1 VVRFSF
7 QHPAAP
13 LRLPRPLVP
22 GDAIALVTPSRFADD
37 ATWEAAAAAIRAA
50 GFTPVLPPAPSRP
63 RDGSLGGSDAE
74 RAAALNAA
82 FRDPSIRAVW
92 ALRGGYGAARL
103 LPLLDPAPFRA
114 DPTWIVGFS
123 DITALHAWAAA
134 QGVGALHASVAL
146 TLDRVPP
153 ADRAALWTALVAAA
167 PLEVAG
173 VAGSEV
179 AAAPLEVAGVAGS
192 EGAASPL
199 EVAGVAG
206 SEGAASPLEAAAPAL
221 DYGTSNLDLE
231 SGAAAFSAAARR
243 LDPESGAAA
252 FSAAERRLDP
262 ESGAAA
268 FSAAERR
275 LDPESSA
282 AAFSAAERRLCPVT
296 GGNLSVLYSLLGT
309 PWFPEVR
316 GRWLFLE
323 DLDEYMYH
331 LDRMFCAFRLA
342 GVFEEVAGVALGG
355 FTELQDHEVPFGRD
369 LAGIVQD
376 HVPEGVPVVW
386 GVPAGHGD
394 RNAPLVLGAPWEP
407 EEYLRTHGNAR

>member
-82 FRDPSIRAVW
+82 FRDPAIRAVW

-153 ADRAALWTALVAAA
+153 ADRVALWTALV
-167 PLEVAG
+167 
-173 VAGSEV
+173 
-179 AAAPLEVAGVAGS
+179 
-192 EGAASPL
+192 AASPL

-206 SEGAASPLEAAAPAL
+206 SEVAGVAGSEVAGVAGSEVAAPAL
-221 DYGTSNLDLE
+221 DYGTAN
-231 SGAAAFSAAARR
+231 

-275 LDPESSA
+275 LDPESGAAAFSAAERRLDLESGA

-355 FTELQDHEVPFGRD
+355 FTELHDHEVPFGRD
-369 LAGIVQD
+369 LAGIVRD

>member
-1 VVRFSF
+1 MVRFSF

-82 FRDPSIRAVW
+82 FRDPAIRAVW

-153 ADRAALWTALVAAA
+153 ADRVALWTALVAAS

-179 AAAPLEVAGVAGS
+179 AA
-192 EGAASPL
+192 
-199 EVAGVAG
+199 
-206 SEGAASPLEAAAPAL
+206 PAL
-221 DYGTSNLDLE
+221 DYGTAN
-231 SGAAAFSAAARR
+231 
-243 LDPESGAAA
+243 LDPESG
-252 FSAAERRLDP
+252 
-262 ESGAAA
+262 
-268 FSAAERR
+268 
-275 LDPESSA
+275 A

-355 FTELQDHEVPFGRD
+355 FTELHDHEVPFGRD
-369 LAGIVQD
+369 LAGIVRD

>member
-82 FRDPSIRAVW
+82 FRDPAIRAVW

-153 ADRAALWTALVAAA
+153 ADRVALWTALV
-167 PLEVAG
+167 
-173 VAGSEV
+173 
-179 AAAPLEVAGVAGS
+179 
-192 EGAASPL
+192 AASPL

-206 SEGAASPLEAAAPAL
+206 SEVAGVAGSEVAGVAGSEVAAPAL
-221 DYGTSNLDLE
+221 DYGTAN
-231 SGAAAFSAAARR
+231 

-275 LDPESSA
+275 LDLESGA

-355 FTELQDHEVPFGRD
+355 FTELHDHEVPFGRD
-369 LAGIVQD
+369 LAGIVRD

>member
-1 VVRFSF
+1 MVRFSF

-37 ATWEAAAAAIRAA
+37 ATWEAAAAAVRAA
-50 GFTPVLPPAPSRP
+50 GFTPVFPPPDARP
-63 RDGSLGGSDAE
+63 RDGSLGGTDSD

-153 ADRAALWTALVAAA
+153 MDRAALWTALVAA
-167 PLEVAG
+167 
-173 VAGSEV
+173 
-179 AAAPLEVAGVAGS
+179 
-192 EGAASPL
+192 
-199 EVAGVAG
+199 
-206 SEGAASPLEAAAPAL
+206 SPLEAAAPAF
-221 DYGTSNLDLE
+221 DKGTSNINLN
-231 SGAAAFSAAARR
+231 
-243 LDPESGAAA
+243 PESG
-252 FSAAERRLDP
+252 
-262 ESGAAA
+262 
-268 FSAAERR
+268 
-275 LDPESSA
+275 A

-355 FTELQDHEVPFGRD
+355 FTELHDHEVPFGRD
-369 LAGIVQD
+369 LAGIVRD

-386 GVPAGHGD
+386 GVAAGHGD
-394 RNAPLVLGAPWEP
+394 RNAPLVLGALWEP
-407 EEYLRTHGNAR
+407 EAYFRAHGNAC

>member
-7 QHPAAP
+7 HHPAAP

-37 ATWEAAAAAIRAA
+37 ATWEAAAAAVSHA

-134 QGVGALHASVAL
+134 QGVAALHASVAL

-153 ADRAALWTALVAAA
+153 ADRAALWTALVAAS

-179 AAAPLEVAGVAGS
+179 AGVAGSEVAGVAGS
-192 EGAASPL
+192 E
-199 EVAGVAG
+199 V
-206 SEGAASPLEAAAPAL
+206 AAPAFN
-221 DYGTSNLDLE
+221 YGTS
-231 SGAAAFSAAARR
+231 S

-252 FSAAERRLDP
+252 FSAAVRRLDP
-262 ESGAAA
+262 ESG
-268 FSAAERR
+268 
-275 LDPESSA
+275 A

-355 FTELQDHEVPFGRD
+355 FTELHDHEVPFGRD
-369 LAGIVQD
+369 LAGIVRD

-386 GVPAGHGD
+386 DVPAGHGD

>member
-1 VVRFSF
+1 MVRFSF

-37 ATWEAAAAAIRAA
+37 ATWEAAAAAVRAA
-50 GFTPVLPPAPSRP
+50 GFTPVFPPPDARP
-63 RDGSLGGSDAE
+63 RDGSLGGTDSD

-134 QGVGALHASVAL
+134 QGVGALHASVSL

-153 ADRAALWTALVAAA
+153 VDRAALWTALVAA
-167 PLEVAG
+167 
-173 VAGSEV
+173 
-179 AAAPLEVAGVAGS
+179 
-192 EGAASPL
+192 SPL
-199 EVAGVAG
+199 EVA
-206 SEGAASPLEAAAPAL
+206 APAF
-221 DYGTSNLDLE
+221 DNGTSNINLN
-231 SGAAAFSAAARR
+231 
-243 LDPESGAAA
+243 PESG
-252 FSAAERRLDP
+252 
-262 ESGAAA
+262 
-268 FSAAERR
+268 
-275 LDPESSA
+275 A

-355 FTELQDHEVPFGRD
+355 FTELHDHEVPFGRD
-369 LAGIVQD
+369 LAGIVRD

-386 GVPAGHGD
+386 GVAAGHGD
-394 RNAPLVLGAPWEP
+394 RNAPLVLGALWEP
-407 EEYLRTHGNAR
+407 EAYFRAHGNAC

>member
-1 VVRFSF
+1 MVRFSF

-37 ATWEAAAAAIRAA
+37 ATWDAAAAAIRAA

-74 RAAALNAA
+74 RAVALNAA

-153 ADRAALWTALVAAA
+153 ADRAALWTALVAA
-167 PLEVAG
+167 
-173 VAGSEV
+173 S
-179 AAAPLEVAGVAGS
+179 PLEVAGVAGS

-199 EVAGVAG
+199 EVAV
-206 SEGAASPLEAAAPAL
+206 PAL

-231 SGAAAFSAAARR
+231 SGAAAFSAA
-243 LDPESGAAA
+243 
-252 FSAAERRLDP
+252 ERRLDP
-262 ESGAAA
+262 ESG
-268 FSAAERR
+268 
-275 LDPESSA
+275 A

-355 FTELQDHEVPFGRD
+355 FTELHDHEVPFGRD
-369 LAGIVQD
+369 LAGIVRD

>member
-1 VVRFSF
+1 MVRFSF

-82 FRDPSIRAVW
+82 FRDPAIRAVW

-153 ADRAALWTALVAAA
+153 ADRVALWTALV
-167 PLEVAG
+167 
-173 VAGSEV
+173 
-179 AAAPLEVAGVAGS
+179 
-192 EGAASPL
+192 AASPL

-206 SEGAASPLEAAAPAL
+206 SEVAGVAGSEVAGVAGSEVAAPAL
-221 DYGTSNLDLE
+221 DYGTAN
-231 SGAAAFSAAARR
+231 
-243 LDPESGAAA
+243 LDPESG
-252 FSAAERRLDP
+252 
-262 ESGAAA
+262 
-268 FSAAERR
+268 
-275 LDPESSA
+275 A

-355 FTELQDHEVPFGRD
+355 FTELHDHEVPFGRD
-369 LAGIVQD
+369 LAGIVRD

>member
-1 VVRFSF
+1 MVRFSF

-153 ADRAALWTALVAAA
+153 ADRAALWTALVAA
-167 PLEVAG
+167 
-173 VAGSEV
+173 
-179 AAAPLEVAGVAGS
+179 
-192 EGAASPL
+192 SPL

-206 SEGAASPLEAAAPAL
+206 SESTLPAL
-221 DYGTSNLDLE
+221 DYGTANLDLE
-231 SGAAAFSAAARR
+231 IG
-243 LDPESGAAA
+243 
-252 FSAAERRLDP
+252 
-262 ESGAAA
+262 
-268 FSAAERR
+268 
-275 LDPESSA
+275 A

-355 FTELQDHEVPFGRD
+355 FTELHDHEVPFGRD
-369 LAGIVQD
+369 LAGIVRD

>member
-7 QHPAAP
+7 HHPAAP

-50 GFTPVLPPAPSRP
+50 GFTPVFPPPDARP
-63 RDGSLGGSDAE
+63 RDGSLGGTDSD

-82 FRDPSIRAVW
+82 FRDPAIRAVW

-153 ADRAALWTALVAAA
+153 ADRAALWTALVAAS

-173 VAGSEV
+173 VAGSEGAAAPLEV
-179 AAAPLEVAGVAGS
+179 AGVAGFEGAASPLEAAGVAGSEGAAAPLEVAGVAGS

-199 EVAGVAG
+199 EVA
-206 SEGAASPLEAAAPAL
+206 APAFN
-221 DYGTSNLDLE
+221 YGTSNLDPE

-243 LDPESGAAA
+243 LDLESG
-252 FSAAERRLDP
+252 
-262 ESGAAA
+262 
-268 FSAAERR
+268 
-275 LDPESSA
+275 A

-309 PWFPEVR
+309 PWFPEVC

-355 FTELQDHEVPFGRD
+355 FTELHDHEVPFGRD
-369 LAGIVQD
+369 LAGIMRD

>member
-1 VVRFSF
+1 MVRFSF

-22 GDAIALVTPSRFADD
+22 GDAIALVTPSRFAED
-37 ATWEAAAAAIRAA
+37 ATWEAAAAAVRAA
-50 GFTPVLPPAPSRP
+50 GFTPVFPPPAARS
-63 RDGSLGGSDAE
+63 RDGSLGGTDSD

-153 ADRAALWTALVAAA
+153 ADQAALWTALAAA
-167 PLEVAG
+167 SPLEAV
-173 VAGSEV
+173 
-179 AAAPLEVAGVAGS
+179 GVAGS

-199 EVAGVAG
+199 EVAV
-206 SEGAASPLEAAAPAL
+206 PAF
-221 DYGTSNLDLE
+221 DNGTSN
-231 SGAAAFSAAARR
+231 

-252 FSAAERRLDP
+252 FSAAERRL
-262 ESGAAA
+262 S
-268 FSAAERR
+268 
-275 LDPESSA
+275 
-282 AAFSAAERRLCPVT
+282 PVT

-309 PWFPEVR
+309 PWFPDVR

-355 FTELQDHEVPFGRD
+355 FTELHDHEVPFGRD
-369 LAGIVQD
+369 LAGIVRD
-376 HVPEGVPVVW
+376 HVPEEVPVVW
-386 GVPAGHGD
+386 DVAAGHGD

-407 EEYLRTHGNAR
+407 EAYFRAHGNAR